1 MTQKNRR
8 FYIFS
13 ILLILFGFS
22 LILAGQVF
30 AQDHIGKITT
40 AKANVRQG
48 AGTSY
53 PLAFQ
58 LSENQQVTI
67 KESKEGWLLVET
79 NKGKGWIAA
88 ASRCTHFTRFRTR
101 GFSNWRCS
109 KYSEG
114 TQYSI
119 SQGNPG

>member
-30 AQDHIGKITT
+30 AQDHIGKINT

-53 PLAFQ
+53 PLAFNFPKINR
-58 LSENQQVTI
+58 LPLKKARKV
-67 KESKEGWLLVET
+67 GYW
-79 NKGKGWIAA
+79 
-88 ASRCTHFTRFRTR
+88 
-101 GFSNWRCS
+101 
-109 KYSEG
+109 
-114 TQYSI
+114 
-119 SQGNPG
+119 